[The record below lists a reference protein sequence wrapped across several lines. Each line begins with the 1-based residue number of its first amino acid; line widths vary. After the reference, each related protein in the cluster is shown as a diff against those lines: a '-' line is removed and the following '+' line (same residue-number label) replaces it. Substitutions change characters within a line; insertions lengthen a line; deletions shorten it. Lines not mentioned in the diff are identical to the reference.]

1 MDPLSAPARSWLF
14 VPATRH
20 ERFGKAAAS
29 GADRVI
35 LDLEDAVAPAEKRDA
50 CQALLGAVLP
60 DSVPVYLRVNGH
72 GTEWFE
78 EDLAVA
84 ARLPLTG
91 VLVPKADTG
100 EHVALAADALPSS
113 HRLVPIVETAI
124 GLWNV
129 LEVARAPQVERL
141 AFGAVDFELD
151 TGMRDEGDAMAHARS
166 RMVVASR
173 VAALPPPIDSVSLTI
188 DGDDVIAADAAR
200 SRRFGFA
207 GKLSIHP
214 RQLAPIHRAF
224 RPGDADLD
232 WARGLLAA
240 LAARSPDDHAAFSHR
255 GTMVDRPVLQRARL
269 ILAQAGEDP
278 GEPGRGR

>member
-1 MDPLSAPARSWLF
+1 MDPLSSPARSWLF

-20 ERFGKAAAS
+20 ERFAKAAAS

-35 LDLEDAVAPAEKRDA
+35 LDLEDAVAPAEKREA
-50 CQALLGAVLP
+50 CRALAGVTLP
-60 DSVPVYLRVNGH
+60 SSVPIYLRVNGH

-84 ARLPLTG
+84 ARLRLTG

-100 EHVALAADALPSS
+100 EHVARAAAALPPSQL
-113 HRLVPIVETAI
+113 LVPIVETAV

-129 LEVARAPQVERL
+129 LEVARAPRVERL

-151 TGMRDEGDAMAHARS
+151 TGMRDEADGHAHARS
-166 RMVVASR
+166 RIVIASR
-173 VAALPPPIDSVSLTI
+173 VAGIAPPVDSVTLGI
-188 DGDDVIAADAAR
+188 DDADAVRADAAR
-200 SRRFGFA
+200 ARRFGFM

-214 RQLAPIHRAF
+214 RQLEPIHRGL
-224 RPGDADLD
+224 RPGDADLA

-240 LAARSPDDHAAFSHR
+240 LAARSPGDHAAFSHR
-255 GTMVDRPVLQRARL
+255 GTMVDRPVLQRARA

-278 GEPGRGR
+278 GQPAAGP